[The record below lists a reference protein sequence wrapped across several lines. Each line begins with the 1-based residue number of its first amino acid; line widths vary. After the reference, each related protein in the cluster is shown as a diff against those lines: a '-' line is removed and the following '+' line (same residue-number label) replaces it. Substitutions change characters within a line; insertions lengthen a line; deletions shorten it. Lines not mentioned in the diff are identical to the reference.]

1 MKTRIQAI
9 AVLVAVLLLGCLI
22 GVTGSWLRYGKY
34 METRAAERRGGPTFP
49 PRYQDQRLPD
59 QRLPEQRLPELLRM
73 TPEQKIL
80 FEDIMRE
87 SRQELDAMSREQQ
100 LKINTVVAGTN
111 EKIRSILN
119 DEQKIKLETSLNDV
133 NGRRKRGVRGAGSP
147 DPSPKGGRGH
157 NGR

>member
-34 METRAAERRGGPTFP
+34 METRATERRGGPTFP
-49 PRYQDQRLPD
+49 PRYQE

-73 TPEQKIL
+73 TPEQKVL

-87 SRQELDAMSREQQ
+87 SRQELDAMSMEQQ
-100 LKINTVVAGTN
+100 LKINTVIAGTN

-119 DEQKIKLETSLNDV
+119 DEQKTKLETSLNDV